1 MGTKSIGVY
10 LFVEIEQLSFATKGD
25 GDRGKIFKLE
35 YLPLMVRGR
44 INMLRL
50 AKDYTYLEGLG
61 YKGRARSEDDLSD
74 DLSRESYSLKT
85 LELTVLVEEDELKQI
100 YELCP
105 TIIVYRFKDKDNEKA
120 D

>member
-1 MGTKSIGVY
+1 MSNKSIGVY
-10 LFVEIEQLSFATKGD
+10 LFVETGNLSFASKG
-25 GDRGKIFKLE
+25 GQWKIFKME
-35 YLPLMVRGR
+35 DLPLMVRGR

-61 YKGRARSEDDLSD
+61 YKGKARSEDDLSK
-74 DLSRESYSLKT
+74 ESFSLKT

-105 TIIVYRFKDKDNEKA
+105 TIVVYRLKDKDNEKA

>member
-1 MGTKSIGVY
+1 MSNKSIGVY
-10 LFVEIEQLSFATKGD
+10 LFVEIGQLTFAVKGNIW
-25 GDRGKIFKLE
+25 RNIFKLE
-35 YLPLMVRGR
+35 DLPLMVRGR

-61 YKGRARSEDDLSD
+61 YKGRACSED

-105 TIIVYRFKDKDNEKA
+105 AIIVYRLKDKDNEKA

>member
-1 MGTKSIGVY
+1 
-10 LFVEIEQLSFATKGD
+10 
-25 GDRGKIFKLE
+25 
-35 YLPLMVRGR
+35 MVRGR

-61 YKGRARSEDDLSD
+61 YKGRARLGYKGRARSEDDLSD
-74 DLSRESYSLKT
+74 DLFKELYSLKT

-105 TIIVYRFKDKDNEKA
+105 TIIVYRLKDKDNEKA